1 MKLEEKFQG
10 LVAIELF
17 YTYKRERVQTIFYV
31 ELHNKSLFVFDEN
44 NDLKWKCSYMDNED
58 NYAITNVWCK
68 SHDKWSISDDTKY
81 AKRIHIHK
89 ILDSFDFSKFADSLD
104 YNCAQ

>member
-44 NDLKWKCSYMDNED
+44 NDLK
-58 NYAITNVWCK
+58 
-68 SHDKWSISDDTKY
+68 
-81 AKRIHIHK
+81 
-89 ILDSFDFSKFADSLD
+89 
-104 YNCAQ
+104 